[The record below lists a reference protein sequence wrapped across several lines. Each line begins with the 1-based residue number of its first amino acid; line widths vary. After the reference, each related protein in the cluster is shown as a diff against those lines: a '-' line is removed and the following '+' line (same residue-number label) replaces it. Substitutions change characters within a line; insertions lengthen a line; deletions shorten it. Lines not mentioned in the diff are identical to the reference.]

1 MADEQGAIPE
11 ALGPLWRKVQQ
22 VHTDAMSN
30 DRSVAGYRAGMAA
43 ALGITPPAAD
53 RLTDTGDEE
62 VSARERRAGGFLF
75 KKARE
80 DGWKDDGEGAYEY
93 MVRRAYEAGMR
104 KATPKPPVDAGA
116 MLEVETAAFI
126 GAADYVVRFEAA
138 LASQKDDPSASLAYL
153 ASQAEVAVRYI
164 KRLLAIRNLPDA
176 GEPL

>member
-1 MADEQGAIPE
+1 MADEQGPIPE

-116 MLEVETAAFI
+116 MRAAI
-126 GAADYVVRFEAA
+126 E
-138 LASQKDDPSASLAYL
+138 AYL
-153 ASQAEVAVRYI
+153 AAYDAGTGTVYVEPLMRA
-164 KRLLAIRNLPDA
+164 AIRNLPDA